1 MTDRIQTDSLFTCN
15 IEDMSDQKPWS
26 DIRLIH
32 ESDRGWSVVYSGL
45 FHGRRVA
52 IKGLKS
58 EYRSSEFHRSLLQ
71 KEFEVTSGMNH
82 QNIVGVISMADV
94 PDIGTAILLE
104 YIDGITLTEYLDS
117 CVAVDGSKI
126 ADIIR
131 QVCSAVEYMHSRQTI
146 HCDLKPSNIMITRSG
161 FVKIIDFGISRGNG
175 YEKLDFPGGTIGY
188 TAPEN
193 FSSDSE
199 ASVAV
204 DIYSIGMLLENMDR
218 KGIFKGVWRKCLSSD
233 PDRRPASVN
242 DILSLLDQ
250 SLIHNRQRRILCRG
264 IGIVLGITAIAMSI
278 FLIFRKEHLSNNI
291 ELPETATI
299 SEASGLKDLMN
310 QVMNDVEITEEEK
323 QMLDSMSYKLGKAA
337 FDCGEWIID
346 EARSGRIKGA
356 DHAQWSEY
364 DLYYLCV
371 WLDEEYGRLQS
382 WVGVFLNRHA
392 HGGGIEVSY
401 YIVCESQDESLHSL
415 LREKLDLLPGEK
427 RKGDYW
433 WFAPASEDLQ
443 KMYFVSVPD
452 HDAIRSRVEQMLA
465 RLNPIVW
472 P

>member
-242 DILSLLDQ
+242 DILCLLDQ
-250 SLIHNRQRRILCRG
+250 SLIRNRQRRILCRG

-452 HDAIRSRVEQMLA
+452 HNAIRSRIEQMLA